1 MFVLVALALV
11 HVQLCLYLLMVLP
24 NVYIYSK
31 NSNNYC
37 TVQNSLLE
45 ILMCIVLTWCCEGGG
60 FGARHRSYNSSG
72 IASSRDGGVRE
83 LGSGSV
89 STGSCTTI
97 TISIYIYKNYKF
109 ILWDLL
115 EKRGII

>member
-1 MFVLVALALV
+1 M
-11 HVQLCLYLLMVLP
+11 
-24 NVYIYSK
+24 YIYIAKIVILLYSSK
-31 NSNNYC
+31 FSIRD
-37 TVQNSLLE
+37 

-72 IASSRDGGVRE
+72 IASSRGGGVRE

-97 TISIYIYKNYKF
+97 TISI
-109 ILWDLL
+109 
-115 EKRGII
+115 